1 MSKPLFSRSLET
13 RVLLATGLAVLC
25 FIGALAVGELA
36 LFRIGA
42 ALQVVDVAYLPLGQL
57 AARMT
62 TELDPLATVA
72 RNPDGDLTGVRGRR
86 LEGGGGR
93 SLAVPERDAD
103 WSALLASV
111 EDGRTIVARAQALEP
126 EAEESA
132 SLQAILLQ
140 LDDIAAAVE
149 TTSTD
154 RELRTPLRNE
164 VLQLARLLDTRV
176 AAVSERTAL
185 AHRRAER
192 VGLVWIAAGIL
203 VGTALLASTRSALRP
218 IRDLTEQA
226 GRVATGER
234 VEPLARAGRN
244 DDIGQLAAAFDR
256 MVTAVDERD
265 RNLQALTL
273 YLRRV
278 LDTIGLAVVVAE
290 AGRIRMVNA
299 AARALWQVEVD
310 HALPA
315 WLAELPEG
323 RWIERPVGSGVQD
336 VHVVP
341 FDTASAVA
349 RGGESSAAGAQGRL
363 IVGEDVSQRVANRTR
378 LARSERLALV
388 GQLLAQVT
396 HEVRN
401 PLNAMSLNAE
411 MLAEEPLA
419 AEGRL
424 LLDTITAE
432 IRRLEDVTGRYLD
445 LAGRRTAERVPVD
458 PVALA
463 RSVTVLSEA
472 ALHRNGV
479 TVEVHG
485 ETRLHELPADILRRA
500 MLNLVKNA
508 AEAGAR
514 RVRLLVSDTDSTVCV
529 VVEDDG
535 PGMAPEV
542 AAQAFEPFYTTRAR
556 GTGLGLAIV
565 RQELDEVGGHI
576 EVVTSPGAGARFEI
590 MLTDC
595 PAV

>member
-1 MSKPLFSRSLET
+1 MRSSTRTRSLET
-13 RVLLATGLAVLC
+13 RVLLATGLAVTC
-25 FIGALAVGELA
+25 FLGALAVGEVA

-62 TELDPLATVA
+62 AEVDPPANAGRDPL
-72 RNPDGDLTGVRGRR
+72 LTR
-86 LEGGGGR
+86 
-93 SLAVPERDAD
+93 D
-103 WSALLASV
+103 WSALLGSV
-111 EDGRTIVARAQALEP
+111 EEGRTIVARAQALDP
-126 EAEESA
+126 DAEEAA
-132 SLQAILLQ
+132 SLQAIRLQ
-140 LDDIAAAVE
+140 LDDIAAAVA
-149 TTSTD
+149 
-154 RELRTPLRNE
+154 TPPEAQDPGPVVRNE

-176 AAVSERTAL
+176 AAVSERTAS

-192 VGLVWIAAGIL
+192 VGLVWIVAGIA
-203 VGTALLASTRSALRP
+203 VGVALLASTRSALRP

-226 GRVATGER
+226 GRVANGER
-234 VEPLARAGRN
+234 VEPLARAGRS
-244 DDIGQLAAAFDR
+244 DEIGQLAAAFDR

-278 LDTIGLAVVVAE
+278 LDTISLAVVVAE
-290 AGRIRMVNA
+290 DGRARMVNA
-299 AARALWQVEVD
+299 AARALWQVEVED
-310 HALPA
+310 PLPD
-315 WLAELPEG
+315 WLAELPDG
-323 RWIERPVGSGVQD
+323 RWVEHSVGNGVQD

-341 FDTASAVA
+341 FDTTPAVVRDGDPA
-349 RGGESSAAGAQGRL
+349 PRRAQGRL
-363 IVGEDVSQRVANRTR
+363 LVGADVSQRVADRAR

-411 MLAEEPLA
+411 LLAEEPLDEEA
-419 AEGRL
+419 RT

-432 IRRLEDVTGRYLD
+432 IRRLEGVTGRYLD
-445 LAGRRTAERVPVD
+445 LAGRRTAERGPAD

-463 RSVTVLSEA
+463 RSVVVLSEA
-472 ALHRNGV
+472 ALRRNDV
-479 TVEVHG
+479 TVEVLG
-485 ETRLHELPADILRRA
+485 ASATHELPADILHRA
-500 MLNLVKNA
+500 LLNLVKNA

-514 RVRLLVSDTDSTVCV
+514 MVRIHVTDTESTVRV

-542 AAQAFEPFYTTRAR
+542 AAQAFEPFYTTRSR

-565 RQELDEVGGHI
+565 RQELDEVGGRI
-576 EVVTSPGAGARFEI
+576 EVVTAPGAGARFEI
-590 MLTDC
+590 VLTDC
-595 PAV
+595 PTV